1 MACAHQHIPTG
12 HRIWIWYLRALQ
24 AEALALTG
32 ELQRAQEL
40 IDESLEQLG
49 QGEERADYAE
59 VLRLKGWV
67 LIQQGDFDAAEK
79 SLRTAIEVARAQQAR
94 SWELRAATT
103 LARLLAD
110 QGDGSSARALLS
122 PIYGWFTEGF
132 ETKDLRAAKALLDRI
147 QTASIAS
154 Q

>member
-49 QGEERADYAE
+49 QGEERAHYAE

-67 LIQQGDFDAAEK
+67 LIQQGDFDAAQK
-79 SLRTAIEVARAQQAR
+79 SLRTAIEVCSRPASKILGVACRDY
-94 SWELRAATT
+94 T
-103 LARLLAD
+103 
-110 QGDGSSARALLS
+110 RALTCG
-122 PIYGWFTEGF
+122 PG
-132 ETKDLRAAKALLDRI
+132 
-147 QTASIAS
+147 
-154 Q
+154 

>member
-1 MACAHQHIPTG
+1 
-12 HRIWIWYLRALQ
+12 LQ

-49 QGEERADYAE
+49 QGEERADCAE

>member
-49 QGEERADYAE
+49 QGEERATTRRCCVSKAGYLFNKAISMRPRK
-59 VLRLKGWV
+59 VCALRSK
-67 LIQQGDFDAAEK
+67 F
-79 SLRTAIEVARAQQAR
+79 ARAQQAR